1 MKNQYQRFRLKYQLL
16 LIVIIV
22 FLVPTLF
29 FSIVLLN
36 NYAQSQME
44 QSIKSA
50 QSALEKSAAQV
61 EQNAQACV
69 LTTQSFLNNQGL
81 TAALQKFVL
90 EENTNALE
98 LLDFKLTEVT
108 ANDRLINNNPY
119 LYQARIYMDSDRIT
133 EIMPLL
139 YNRRRMQRQPWYQK
153 ERSLMEGWHFNYSD
167 RLFDSESWN
176 NEQHLASLV
185 SCCYSFDGMYLGILE
200 VSTRM
205 DLLFPTLF
213 QNDKETWNGFL
224 TTDGRLYYNTGDV
237 PWEPETTSILSQLDA
252 NRAEPQHSI
261 QKTEKGTY
269 ILCYYPLSGLP
280 GGLVTASRLDEKMQ
294 GIKTTQNL
302 LVTGIVL
309 LGICFCLFISKL
321 IDMVLKRF
329 YRVVSA
335 IESIQSESLS
345 VEIPETGNDEIGI
358 LASSIRRMTERIQVL
373 VSESVQRERL
383 IKDSEIRALQNQI
396 NTHFIYNVLESIKMM
411 AEIDEKYDISDA
423 VTSLGKLL
431 RYSMK
436 WSSPLVTVGDEL
448 EYIRNYIS
456 LMRLR
461 YDYSIFLTIEIPKEL
476 LDQHIP
482 KMSLQPIIENAI
494 YHGIEGL
501 PEDATIKIQGYR
513 CQVDNED
520 AFRIEITDSGRG
532 MTTEQLTAL
541 QDRIDGRSPD
551 NPSSSHGI
559 GLKNVQDRIT
569 LFFGASYRLQV
580 AAEKDRYTQVSI
592 TVPFCEN

>member
-1 MKNQYQRFRLKYQLL
+1 
-16 LIVIIV
+16 
-22 FLVPTLF
+22 
-29 FSIVLLN
+29 
-36 NYAQSQME
+36 
-44 QSIKSA
+44 
-50 QSALEKSAAQV
+50 
-61 EQNAQACV
+61 
-69 LTTQSFLNNQGL
+69 
-81 TAALQKFVL
+81 
-90 EENTNALE
+90 
-98 LLDFKLTEVT
+98 
-108 ANDRLINNNPY
+108 
-119 LYQARIYMDSDRIT
+119 
-133 EIMPLL
+133 
-139 YNRRRMQRQPWYQK
+139 
-153 ERSLMEGWHFNYSD
+153 
-167 RLFDSESWN
+167 
-176 NEQHLASLV
+176 
-185 SCCYSFDGMYLGILE
+185 
-200 VSTRM
+200 
-205 DLLFPTLF
+205 
-213 QNDKETWNGFL
+213 
-224 TTDGRLYYNTGDV
+224 
-237 PWEPETTSILSQLDA
+237 
-252 NRAEPQHSI
+252 
-261 QKTEKGTY
+261 
-269 ILCYYPLSGLP
+269 
-280 GGLVTASRLDEKMQ
+280 MQ

-335 IESIQSESLS
+335 IESIQSENLS